1 MNWNQGGGH
10 PPQGGGYPP
19 QGGGYPPQGGGYPP
33 QGGGYPPQGYQQ
45 PPPHGAYPQ
54 GGAGLPPA
62 RRVSPAVYVILWWI
76 GLVGGGTMTG
86 LALSDP
92 KLTELVA
99 VCWAPLLLGAIAF
112 WVLIYK
118 AWNAIQDGYART
130 TPGKAVGFLFIP
142 LFNIYWL
149 FIAIGSWGKEFNSF
163 ASRHGVGFRASE
175 GLFVAHCVFSI
186 IPILSIIS
194 LITGTSV
201 ILQFCRGINAVAD
214 RQAGGLP
221 IATAHQR

>member
-1 MNWNQGGGH
+1 MSSNQGSGG
-10 PPQGGGYPP
+10 
-19 QGGGYPPQGGGYPP
+19 
-33 QGGGYPPQGYQQ
+33 
-45 PPPHGAYPQ
+45 
-54 GGAGLPPA
+54 GLPPA
-62 RRVSPAVYVILWWI
+62 RRVSPGLYVVLWWL
-76 GLVGGGTMTG
+76 GLVGGGVTTG

-92 KLTELVA
+92 KLTELAA
-99 VCWAPLLLGAIAF
+99 VCWAPLLLGAIAY

-118 AWNAIQDGYART
+118 AWSAIQDGYART

-149 FIAIGSWGKEFNSF
+149 FVAIGSWGKEFNAF
-163 ASRHGVGFRASE
+163 GSRRGVVGFRASE
-175 GLFVAHCVFSI
+175 GLFVAHCVFAI
-186 IPILSIIS
+186 IPILSIIA

-201 ILQFCRGINAVAD
+201 IVQFCRGINAVAD

>member
-1 MNWNQGGGH
+1 MS
-10 PPQGGGYPP
+10 
-19 QGGGYPPQGGGYPP
+19 
-33 QGGGYPPQGYQQ
+33 
-45 PPPHGAYPQ
+45 YPQ
-54 GGAGLPPA
+54 GAGLPQI
-62 RRVSPAVYVILWWI
+62 RRVSAGLYLFLWWL
-76 GLVGGGTMTG
+76 GLLGGGVMTG
-86 LALSDP
+86 IAVTDP

-99 VCWAPLLLGAIAF
+99 VCWAPLLICAIAF

-118 AWNAIQDGYART
+118 AWSAIQDGQART

-149 FIAIGSWGKEFNSF
+149 FIAIGSWGKEWNAF
-163 ASRHGVGFRASE
+163 ASRRGVVGFRASE

-186 IPILSIIS
+186 IPVLSIIA

-201 ILQFCRGINAVAD
+201 ILSFCRGINAVAD

-221 IATAHQR
+221 IATLHHR